1 MLFVLIMLFVLAAVL
16 APRATL
22 HKRTALVIAPNGDLV
37 EQYRSDPGSRALARF
52 LGEDVPEVQLRDVL
66 KAIKAA
72 TGDDRIERI
81 VLRADTLGGAGMAA
95 PREVADA
102 LPQFRAAG
110 KENIAYG
117 SRFHPRPALPEAPA

>member
-81 VLRADTLGGAGMAA
+81 VLRADTLVVRGRGGW
-95 PREVADA
+95 PRS
-102 LPQFRAAG
+102 P
-110 KENIAYG
+110 NG
-117 SRFHPRPALPEAPA
+117 SPSSPPPPRGA